1 MSVVPI
7 EQRHSLFAFL
17 DLDNQSDVIAR
28 AQGSISELELML
40 KQLQGLNTRL
50 ESQNRQ
56 LTALYEIG
64 RTLASTLDLREI
76 YWTMYRQIAQ
86 GLLGATVLFV
96 ALFHRDEQM
105 IYGGFAIVDGEE
117 LDASQFPRMPLG
129 DGPVSDTIRSRT
141 PRIVDLQ
148 NLRTDLEK
156 HGRSVQVGDERLTK
170 SALYVPMLGGAQ
182 VVGVMQIQSY
192 EEDAFQE
199 TDLPLVSILA
209 NQAAVALENARLF
222 RQVQQHN
229 AELEQHVAQRTHDLA
244 QANDRLTELDRLKDQ
259 FISNVSHE
267 LRTPLT
273 NVKLYLQLLDR
284 GRPEKRA
291 EYMGTLYREA
301 GRLER
306 LIEDLL
312 DLSRLDMKATPFY
325 LEPTDINDLTIELIQ
340 DRAAMA
346 AARGLMLDCQLA
358 PDLPLVMADAQRLV
372 QVMGNLMTNAINYT
386 PYDGIITLLTAIQQW
401 DGMDWVTFQVRDT
414 GRGISEQELPHLFE
428 RFFRGE
434 AGRQSGAP
442 GTGLGL
448 PICKEITE
456 SMGGRITVDSQLG
469 QGATFTVWLKPAH
482 HPSSA

>member
-7 EQRHSLFAFL
+7 EQRHSLFAL
-17 DLDNQSDVIAR
+17 TDLDNQSDVITR

-40 KQLQGLNTRL
+40 KQLQSLNTRL
-50 ESQNRQ
+50 EIQNRQ

-64 RTLASTLDLREI
+64 RTLASTLDLGEI

-86 GLLGATVLFV
+86 GLLGASVLFV
-96 ALFHRDEQM
+96 ALFQRDEQM

-129 DGPVSDTIRSRT
+129 DGPVSDTIRSRM
-141 PRIVDLQ
+141 PRIVDMQ
-148 NLRTDLEK
+148 NLRGDLEK
-156 HGRSVQVGDERLTK
+156 RGRAVQVGDERLTK
-170 SALYVPMLGGAQ
+170 SALYVPMLGGEQ

-192 EEDAFQE
+192 DEDAFQE
-199 TDLPLVSILA
+199 TDLPLISILA
-209 NQAAVALENARLF
+209 NQAAIALENARLF
-222 RQVQQHN
+222 RQVHQHN
-229 AELEQHVAQRTHDLA
+229 AELEQRVAERTHDLA

-291 EYMGTLYREA
+291 EYRGTLQREA

-346 AARGLMLDCQLA
+346 ADRGLMLDCELA
-358 PDLPLVMADAQRLV
+358 PDLPLAMADAQRFV
-372 QVMGNLMTNAINYT
+372 QVMSNLMTNAINYT
-386 PYDGIITLLTAIQQW
+386 PFDGIITLRTAVQQRE
-401 DGMDWVTFQVRDT
+401 GMDWVTFQVHDT
-414 GRGISEQELPHLFE
+414 GPGISAHELPHLFE

-434 AGRQSGAP
+434 AGRRSGMP

-448 PICKEITE
+448 PICKEIAE
-456 SMGGRITVDSQLG
+456 SMEGWITVDSQPG

-482 HPSSA
+482 HPTSA